1 MADDGEQQQIRT
13 ATDLALEELMQRM
26 DSMEAAYKTRIA
38 ELEEANRGLWAAAHP
53 APAASPDPAPEAPAW
68 DTDRAVDAFRTALG
82 AKE

>member
-1 MADDGEQQQIRT
+1 MADDGEQQIKT

-26 DSMEAAYKTRIA
+26 DSMEASYKQRIA
-38 ELEEANRGLWAAAHP
+38 DLEEANRGLWATAHP

-68 DTDRAVDAFRTALG
+68 DTDKAVDAFRSALG